1 MDTIIDL
8 HRLENETDF
17 EWKLRCCLA
26 KKRKETDMDWI
37 EIRDML
43 GLNITPD
50 QLRKQAVGYEEYDN
64 YIHNC
69 EGASERIL
77 CVSDVHI
84 PFNLPIDI
92 FASYKGI
99 VDTLIVNGDL
109 LDCFSCSAF
118 PKKFKVNLD
127 EELVLGR
134 QYIIDLINLTTPKKV
149 MFVIGNHEYR
159 MQRYCSDRLS
169 NELLGIN
176 DCRRWI

>member
-1 MDTIIDL
+1 M
-8 HRLENETDF
+8 
-17 EWKLRCCLA
+17 
-26 KKRKETDMDWI
+26 
-37 EIRDML
+37 
-43 GLNITPD
+43 
-50 QLRKQAVGYEEYDN
+50 
-64 YIHNC
+64 
-69 EGASERIL
+69 
-77 CVSDVHI
+77 SDVHI

-169 NELLGIN
+169 NELLGIIPTDPLGMIVDDGFKVN
-176 DCRRWI
+176 DERNKPRHNTLLFVKCLKIQILKSFMIKNGG